1 MSIKDT
7 GTATARHARSPK
19 AKPPFLPQL
28 HIVSEST
35 PDILLTGREMA
46 PQRPKPHMESILLS
60 KPFKFLVGPKKKEFA
75 LHRTAVSRLSKSL
88 DQLVNGRMR
97 EAKEQC
103 VSWEDT
109 DEKTFIRFGEWA
121 YTGDYTPGEPEIL
134 LDASQVATS
143 QHDSADVPQE
153 QSMVSSLRL
162 ALDLSNEDLAGPST
176 HCNGYAWG
184 YSTHQYACTICKVLH
199 YPSSCPKCRVH
210 RNSFCAEC
218 LKGPAMTS
226 TTHRMMYKFESND
239 EYASQV
245 AIQTP
250 RVNEDRCEDFTEV
263 FLSHARLY
271 VLADK
276 YDIPELRQICLHYL
290 HATLITFNLYE
301 DSVEDVINL
310 VKYSFKNTV
319 EKDKL
324 RNLLVQYC
332 GCFTKEM
339 TKSALFQDL
348 VAECPEFGSEMMKE
362 IGRHIN

>member
-1 MSIKDT
+1 
-7 GTATARHARSPK
+7 
-19 AKPPFLPQL
+19 
-28 HIVSEST
+28 
-35 PDILLTGREMA
+35 MA

-60 KPFKFLVGPKKKEFA
+60 KPFQFLVGPKKKEFA

-134 LDASQVATS
+134 LDASQIAPS
-143 QHDSADVPQE
+143 QQDSAD
-153 QSMVSSLRL
+153 
-162 ALDLSNEDLAGPST
+162 AAD
-176 HCNGYAWG
+176 
-184 YSTHQYACTICKVLH
+184 
-199 YPSSCPKCRVH
+199 CR
-210 RNSFCAEC
+210 
-218 LKGPAMTS
+218 KGPAMAS
-226 TTHRMMYKFESND
+226 TTHRMMYKFDSND
-239 EYASQV
+239 GYISQV

-263 FLSHARLY
+263 YLSHAKLY

-276 YDIPELRQICLHYL
+276 YDIPELRQLCLHYL
-290 HATLITFNLYE
+290 HATLITFNLYPDSIE
-301 DSVEDVINL
+301 DIINL
-310 VKYSFKNTV
+310 VKYAFKNTV
-319 EKDKL
+319 ERDKL

-332 GCFTKEM
+332 ACCTKDI

-348 VAECPEFGSEMMKE
+348 VAECPDFGSDMMKE
-362 IGRHIN
+362 IGRYIN